1 MYSNIALKFF
11 YEGRSRENVGQMK
24 YCGQINPIVKYVQ
37 TKLSSKRLRAVNLYL
52 MTFFFLASYAVFQTF
67 RFSLPK
73 KYSLIYNVFSKKKN
87 AWCNQHSYQADKQ
100 KYRECTNHNKIRGTG
115 FVSGKSLFWWCHDL

>member
-1 MYSNIALKFF
+1 MYSNTALKFF

-73 KYSLIYNVFSKKKN
+73 KYSLIYNVFSKKK
-87 AWCNQHSYQADKQ
+87 
-100 KYRECTNHNKIRGTG
+100 
-115 FVSGKSLFWWCHDL
+115 